1 MQKNISVII
10 GFRFLLVLASCYID
24 DLLIVVD
31 FLLHFVQHLLLLA
44 FWLLYDEL
52 KSLDLDA
59 LFVYLVFVLSLD
71 LVLLRLVFGDQ
82 LLDVGLYARL
92 KHLFIL
98 AFYFVYFFLQFRF
111 LLLLLRVTLRLKG
124 PDLPRQISI
133 LRFQLTDLDF
143 LGCSFLRISLPLRNQ
158 VFVGTLIRG

>member
-1 MQKNISVII
+1 M
-10 GFRFLLVLASCYID
+10 
-24 DLLIVVD
+24 
-31 FLLHFVQHLLLLA
+31 
-44 FWLLYDEL
+44 
-52 KSLDLDA
+52 
-59 LFVYLVFVLSLD
+59 
-71 LVLLRLVFGDQ
+71 LLRLVFGDQ

-143 LGCSFLRISLPLRNQ
+143 LGCSFLRLSLPLRNQ